1 MKAMENHGRNWWHG
15 ASCATRQRYE
25 TKHMKITDIASLLG
39 GDIVSGKT
47 REDTRISFGF
57 AADLLSDVLTLEV
70 DGILFITG
78 LCTLQTIRT
87 AEVAEIDCIVI
98 ARGKKASPAMIEL
111 ADRNGIIVI
120 ETECSVY
127 KASGILYE
135 AGLKPIY

>member
-1 MKAMENHGRNWWHG
+1 
-15 ASCATRQRYE
+15 
-25 TKHMKITDIASLLG
+25 MKITNIASLLG

-47 REDTRISFGF
+47 QQENHISFGF
-57 AADLLSDVLTLEV
+57 AADLLSDVLTLDVEGV
-70 DGILFITG
+70 LFITG

-98 ARGKKASPAMIEL
+98 ARGKKVSPAMVEL
-111 ADRNGIIVI
+111 ANRNGIVVI